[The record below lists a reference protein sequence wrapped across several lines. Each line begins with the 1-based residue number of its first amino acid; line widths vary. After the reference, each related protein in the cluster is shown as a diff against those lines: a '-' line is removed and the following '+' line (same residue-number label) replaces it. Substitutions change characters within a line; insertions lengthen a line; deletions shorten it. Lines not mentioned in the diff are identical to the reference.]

1 MLTKKEVFRHY
12 IKCLPEEHSETI
24 KQLFIIADNHNLG
37 FITPYEA
44 NSKAIEYI
52 DHYVNKTT
60 IFDLFSYIERDI
72 FANIFYEIFMLFEDA
87 DEIHYDS
94 DNQDYVLEQ
103 LYKKIRN
110 YL

>member
-1 MLTKKEVFRHY
+1 MHTKKEIFNHY
-12 IKCLPEEHSETI
+12 IKCFPEEHSETI
-24 KQLFIIADNHNLG
+24 KELFIIADNHRLG
-37 FITPYEA
+37 FITTYEA
-44 NSKAIEYI
+44 NSKAIDYI

-60 IFDLFSYIERDI
+60 IFDLFSYIEKDI

-103 LYKKIRN
+103 LYKKIRK

>member
-1 MLTKKEVFRHY
+1 MLTKKEIFRHY

-24 KQLFIIADNHNLG
+24 KQLFIIADNLHYQ
-37 FITPYEA
+37 FISPYEA

-60 IFDLFSYIERDI
+60 IFASFNYIEKDI
-72 FANIFYEIFMLFEDA
+72 FANIFYEIFMLFEDS

-94 DNQDYVLEQ
+94 DNQDHVLEQ
-103 LYKKIRN
+103 LYKKIKK